1 MACHTKR
8 QRSFIFFP
16 SFHKRAHTLSS
27 QTQMPYSA
35 SLSEPPLLLLIFS
48 STQQPSCPVIECVR
62 ACVRACVRGSE
73 GASAFVNSTH
83 SRSVCVCQYTI
94 LPSDIMAMRKQSQGL
109 QLAGESKKTE
119 MRPKQD
125 HTTHTYTH
133 VHTRTHT
140 HIQVILSSSQVAH
153 TPRSRR
159 RQ

>member
-1 MACHTKR
+1 M
-8 QRSFIFFP
+8 
-16 SFHKRAHTLSS
+16 
-27 QTQMPYSA
+27 
-35 SLSEPPLLLLIFS
+35 
-48 STQQPSCPVIECVR
+48 
-62 ACVRACVRGSE
+62 
-73 GASAFVNSTH
+73 NSTH

-140 HIQVILSSSQVAH
+140 QHTHTHTNTHTLTHSLTHSQTFSPTANKGIGARVGDFAIAM
-153 TPRSRR
+153 T
-159 RQ
+159 